1 MGIFLSPSFWPNDK
15 LPFSVLVYFMLFSLN
30 TGKWLDLRLTFM
42 VGIPVILVYEL
53 SNMRLSYQIKLVFSI
68 TN

>member
-53 SNMRLSYQIKLVFSI
+53 SNMRLSYQIL
-68 TN
+68 